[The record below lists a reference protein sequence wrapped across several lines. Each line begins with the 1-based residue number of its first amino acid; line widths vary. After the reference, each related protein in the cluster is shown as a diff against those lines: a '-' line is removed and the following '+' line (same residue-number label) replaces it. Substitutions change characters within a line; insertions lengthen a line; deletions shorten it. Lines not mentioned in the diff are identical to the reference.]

1 MDNGLTPLTPK
12 VVPRIARGGR
22 LEWDEVRHRHVLL
35 YPEGVATLSPT
46 AADVVRLCD
55 GGHTFAQIVEA
66 LKRQYRGESIA
77 HDVATLMEGLGAKGL
92 VTW

>member
-1 MDNGLTPLTPK
+1 MDRSVRPLSATT
-12 VVPRIARGGR
+12 VPRIASKTR
-22 LEWDEVRHRHVLL
+22 LQWDDIRHHYVLL
-35 YPEGVATLSPT
+35 YPEGLATLSAT

-55 GGHTFAQIVEA
+55 GGHTLAQIVEA

-77 HDVATLMEGLGAKGL
+77 QDVAALVEGLGAKGL